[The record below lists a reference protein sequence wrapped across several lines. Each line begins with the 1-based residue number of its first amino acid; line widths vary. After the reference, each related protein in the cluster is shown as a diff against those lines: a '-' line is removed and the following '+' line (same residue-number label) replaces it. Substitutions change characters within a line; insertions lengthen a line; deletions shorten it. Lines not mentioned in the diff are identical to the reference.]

1 MELHSVERA
10 YARWAPFYDWTFGA
24 LLTSAR
30 REAARRINALG
41 GALLEVGVGTG
52 LSLPLYGP
60 DLEVSAFDYSHEMLE
75 KACARVERLALGN
88 VVDLRQMDA
97 SAMDYGDARFD
108 TVTAMHVLSVVPD
121 PARVLQEMHRVLKPG
136 GHLILLGY
144 FSGSRGVFGAY
155 ERLVGPFAHRLGWH
169 FDCHPNLILDHPGF
183 ALIQQRRLP
192 PLRMMTLMTLRNVT

>member
-1 MELHSVERA
+1 MELQSVERA

-30 REAARRINALG
+30 REAAGRITALG

-60 DLEVSAFDYSHEMLE
+60 DVEVSAFDYSEEMLS
-75 KACARVERLALGN
+75 KARARVERHKLGN

-97 SAMDYGDARFD
+97 SAMDYPDARFD

-121 PARVLQEMHRVLKPG
+121 PGQVLREIHRVLKPG

-144 FSGSRGVFGAY
+144 FSGSRGIFGAY
-155 ERLVGPFAHRLGWH
+155 ERVVGPFAHRLGWH
-169 FDCHPNLILDHPGF
+169 FDCHPELVLGHPGF
-183 ALIQQRRLP
+183 ALVQQRRLP
-192 PLRMMTLMTLRNVT
+192 PLGMMTLMTLRKHS